1 MCMLAY
7 TIVMFV
13 AILLYVREKG
23 RRGPKWIGSTDTVD
37 VLAGNNLIH
46 PIKLALLVL
55 HDKIFRTNKM
65 REASIQSRIVSM

>member
-1 MCMLAY
+1 MLAY

-46 PIKLALLVL
+46 PIK
-55 HDKIFRTNKM
+55 
-65 REASIQSRIVSM
+65 